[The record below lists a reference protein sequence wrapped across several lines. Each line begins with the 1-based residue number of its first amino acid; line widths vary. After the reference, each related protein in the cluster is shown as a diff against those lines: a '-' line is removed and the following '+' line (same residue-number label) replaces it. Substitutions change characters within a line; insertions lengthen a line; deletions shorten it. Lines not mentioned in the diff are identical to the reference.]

1 MIALLQRVSA
11 ARVDID
17 QHCVA
22 KIEQGLL
29 VLVAVQV
36 DDTPVQIERCCERVL
51 NYRVFE
57 DEQGKMNKS
66 LRDIQAGLLLVP
78 QFTLLANTNKGNRP
92 SFSHN
97 VSAQTGQQYFQ
108 HLIDY
113 AQKHHPYVQQGHFG
127 ADMQVSLTNDGPATF
142 WLEV

>member
-11 ARVDID
+11 AQVEID
-17 QHCVA
+17 QRCVA
-22 KIEQGLL
+22 KIEQGILA
-29 VLVAVQV
+29 LVAVQAH
-36 DDTPVQIERCCERVL
+36 DTPVEIERCCERIL
-51 NYRVFE
+51 NYRIFE
-57 DEQGKMNKS
+57 DETGKMNMS
-66 LRDIQAGLLLVP
+66 LHDMQAGLLLVP

-97 VSAQTGQQYFQ
+97 VCAETGQQYFQ

>member
-1 MIALLQRVSA
+1 MIALLQRVTG
-11 ARVDID
+11 ARVEID

-22 KIEQGLL
+22 KIEHGILAL
-29 VLVAVQV
+29 IAVQAG
-36 DDTPVQIERCCERVL
+36 DETAQIERCCERIL
-51 NYRVFE
+51 NYRIFADQE
-57 DEQGKMNKS
+57 GKMNKS

-78 QFTLLANTNKGNRP
+78 QFTLLADTNKGNRP

-97 VSAQTGQQYFQ
+97 VSVEFGQQRFEQ
-108 HLIDY
+108 LIET
-113 AQKHHPYVQQGHFG
+113 AQNHYHYVQQGHFG